1 MNSWQTVRFEAVP
14 MGLRPTHDNENPPSQ
29 RTTASRAATARSGN
43 ELANSK
49 RFFNGAGHE

>member
-43 ELANSK
+43 ELANTK